1 MNNQIHTLLS
11 SASDIKA
18 NRLSARKVAEN
29 FSDLRAPLTP
39 AEASIETDRCYFCY
53 DAPCTI
59 ACPTG
64 IDIPAFIQKIR
75 TGNTL
80 GAAQTILSENIMGGM
95 CARVCPTEVLCE
107 QVCVRN
113 THESKPVEI
122 GLLQRYATDPVLQA
136 QRQLF
141 TRGAP
146 SGRKVAVVGAGPAGL
161 SCAHRLA
168 MLGHQV
174 SVLEARDKIAGLNEY
189 GIAAYKA
196 TGDVA
201 AQEAQYILSIGG
213 IEVKTDI
220 RLGVDTSLK
229 ELREQ
234 FDAVFLAAGLDDT
247 RRLNIEAE
255 DTPGVMDAV
264 EYIASLRQTPDKESL
279 PIGRRVVVI
288 GGGMT
293 AVDIAIQSKLL
304 GAEDVTIVYRRS
316 QAQMGASEHEQ
327 EMAQTQGVLIRLQA
341 APQRIISENGNLTGV
356 EFERM
361 TMNEDGSVKG
371 RGETF
376 ELEADVVFKAIGQV
390 MVKASPDDQMPE
402 TQGGKIVVDAARRT
416 SLEKVWAGG
425 DCVLD
430 GENLT
435 VYAVQ
440 DGKLAAISIDQYLRQ
455 KGDQ

>member
-1 MNNQIHTLLS
+1 MNNQIDTLLS
-11 SASDIKA
+11 SATDIKA
-18 NRLSARKVAEN
+18 NRLSAGQVAEN
-29 FSDLRAPLTP
+29 FSDLHAPLTS

-80 GAAQTILSENIMGGM
+80 GAAHTILSENIMGGM

-107 QVCVRN
+107 QACVRN

-122 GLLQRYATDPVLQA
+122 GLLQRYATDPVLQD

-141 TRGAP
+141 TRDAP

-196 TGDVA
+196 TGGVA

-234 FDAVFLAAGLDDT
+234 YDAVFLAAGLDDT

-255 DTPGVMDAV
+255 NTPGVMDAV
-264 EYIASLRQTPDKESL
+264 KYIASLRQTPDKETL
-279 PIGRRVVVI
+279 PVGRRVVVI

-304 GAEDVTIVYRRS
+304 GAEDVTIVYRRG

-327 EMAQTQGVLIRLQA
+327 EMAQTHGVLIRLQA
-341 APQRIISENGNLTGV
+341 APQRIIAENGNLSGV

-361 TMNEDGSVKG
+361 TINEDGSLQG
-371 RGETF
+371 EGETF
-376 ELEADVVFKAIGQV
+376 KLEADVVFKAIGQV
-390 MVKASPDDQMPE
+390 MVKAPSDDQMPE

-416 SLEKVWAGG
+416 SLEDVWAGG

-455 KGDQ
+455 KEDQ